1 MTKRKVMIHIL
12 TSRLTLGRAIFDAD
26 EDALEEMERQN
37 FGAAHQL
44 LVQAQQDCEEIYLD
58 GEDPST

>member
-26 EDALEEMERQN
+26 EDALEEMEE
-37 FGAAHQL
+37 GEIP
-44 LVQAQQDCEEIYLD
+44 EEEEESL
-58 GEDPST
+58 SR